1 MVLFIYS
8 FIPTRKRQE
17 IRFTGTKINFS
28 PRSIG
33 NTEGLIL
40 DVNRIVKIFPQL
52 SMQSIKNLIDDMKK
66 EKVEFYNKE
75 KIIDVTDGM
84 TYWTNVY
91 NYLEKSFIIVD
102 ESNNY
107 YFISRDFNKID
118 EIIARIVK
126 LSGCGILSEYRQ

>member
-1 MVLFIYS
+1 
-8 FIPTRKRQE
+8 
-17 IRFTGTKINFS
+17 
-28 PRSIG
+28 
-33 NTEGLIL
+33 
-40 DVNRIVKIFPQL
+40 
-52 SMQSIKNLIDDMKK
+52 MQSIKNLIDDMKK